1 MAVLLGLQGAVDAD
15 EGAEGSLGAVV
26 PLHADGDLLAG
37 RHAALQPA
45 NAVQL
50 AAREAAMASRLRR
63 YLWWSL
69 VVLLA
74 LVVTFGLIVFG
85 GVTLR
90 GQS

>member
-1 MAVLLGLQGAVDAD
+1 MTNDGIRQRLRLQSEEDRRAHD
-15 EGAEGSLGAVV
+15 EVASM
-26 PLHADGDLLAG
+26 
-37 RHAALQPA
+37 RAA
-45 NAVQL
+45 QL